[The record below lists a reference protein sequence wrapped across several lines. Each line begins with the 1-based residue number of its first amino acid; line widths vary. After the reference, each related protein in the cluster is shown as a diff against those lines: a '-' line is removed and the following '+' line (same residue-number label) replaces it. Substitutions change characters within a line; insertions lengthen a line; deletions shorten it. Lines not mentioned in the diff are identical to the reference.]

1 MFDHQADAK
10 GAVVASA
17 AVLQEIMSLFDRCG
31 LVVAAAHLS
40 MALDHA
46 CLETGLDRETVT
58 SPFRPDPDIQ
68 QL

>member
-1 MFDHQADAK
+1 MFDYQSDPK
-10 GAVVASA
+10 SAVAASA
-17 AVLQEIMSLFDRCG
+17 AVLQEIMTLFDRCG
-31 LVVAAAHLS
+31 LAVAAAHLS

-68 QL
+68 